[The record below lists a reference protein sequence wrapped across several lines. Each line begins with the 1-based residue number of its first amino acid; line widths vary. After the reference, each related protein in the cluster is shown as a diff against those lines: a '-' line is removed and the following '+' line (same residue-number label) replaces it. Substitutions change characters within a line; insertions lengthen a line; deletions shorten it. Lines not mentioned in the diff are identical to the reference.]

1 MASIPGSHYDIFAP
15 NQPVN
20 MALTYDANS
29 AAPPVSGEF
38 NLEVVINSTGTGDYP
53 IAQGYQGVLIET
65 PPGKGSP
72 ATLTMLHGNYGLV
85 DGAESTAAA
94 LPHREKYLRINHR
107 LARRLIAAHRDWIAE
122 VERELA

>member
-1 MASIPGSHYDIFAP
+1 
-15 NQPVN
+15 
-20 MALTYDANS
+20 
-29 AAPPVSGEF
+29 
-38 NLEVVINSTGTGDYP
+38 
-53 IAQGYQGVLIET
+53 
-65 PPGKGSP
+65 
-72 ATLTMLHGNYGLV
+72 MLHEGVVRLLAADLVGEAAVRESIAALETELDELDGLV